1 MRIQTRGRNTLTAIA
16 LSLGGC
22 LWAAVFLVGC
32 AEFERMRQNSSRQD
46 LVTSPEASLAAM
58 DVPALLDMADTARGM
73 GHPEEAIGY
82 LNGVLSRDGGNTR
95 ALLGMGGI
103 QLDSGNPAEASAA
116 FDKVLA
122 LSPGNAEA
130 LEGQGRLR
138 LQAGDF
144 SQATS
149 LFQSALASDPGRWR
163 SLDGLGVM
171 AARDGKFETALP
183 YFSQALAIKPGNPEL
198 LTHRGEARYKLNDP
212 TGAMADFDGAIAA
225 DPGYEPAYRHKAELL
240 TQQGR
245 EQEALGVLGKIM
257 GAADA
262 DRTLG
267 EFMAAL
273 GKSAVALHKE
283 SQGEDGPSG
292 EPLPVALL
300 LTLIGGAVFIG
311 ASGLMLALFP
321 ADGRLQERREG
332 MGLGVNRD
340 AKTGDEPSLIK
351 GVPDTPWNRAAA
363 MFLPRGEAAKMLDL
377 GRLTRAGYR
386 SLTALAT
393 YHAIRTAMMVV
404 LPLLTIF
411 IGTAVLNMSLQ
422 QLYPYVAGAFVLG
435 MIAPSFVLDRKVEQR
450 LTRLRNALPDALDL
464 LVVCAE
470 SGLGLNAALLRV
482 GHELRLVHP
491 EFSAEL
497 AVANGE
503 IRAGLEREV
512 ALNNMVE
519 RTGLEDLKV
528 LVMLLI
534 QSTKLGTSLAET
546 LRIYAE
552 EFRDKRMQAA
562 EEEAAKLSTKIIFP
576 LVICFMPAFFIVA
589 VGPAFTGVLKTFK

>member
-1 MRIQTRGRNTLTAIA
+1 MRIEKLSRIRLNTLAM
-16 LSLGGC
+16 SLGWLLCGV
-22 LWAAVFLVGC
+22 LLLNGC
-32 AEFERMRQNSSRQD
+32 AEFERMRQR
-46 LVTSPEASLAAM
+46 SPGQEPVASAEASLAST
-58 DVPALLDMADTARGM
+58 DIPSLLAMADSARGM
-73 GHPEEAIGY
+73 GHPEEAITY
-82 LNGVLSRDGGNTR
+82 LNGVLSRDGSNMR

-103 QLDSGNPAEASAA
+103 QLDLGHAAEASKA

-122 LSPGNAEA
+122 QSPGNAEA

-144 SQATS
+144 PRAAS
-149 LFQSALASDPGRWR
+149 LFQSAVASDPGRWR
-163 SLDGLGVM
+163 SLNGLGVIATQGGQFDM
-171 AARDGKFETALP
+171 ALP
-183 YFSQALAIKPGNPEL
+183 YFSQALSVKPGNPEL
-198 LTHRGEARYKLNDP
+198 LTNRGYARYKLNDP

-225 DPGYEPAYRHKAELL
+225 NPGYEPAYRHKAELL

-257 GAADA
+257 SAADA

-267 EFMAAL
+267 ELMAAL
-273 GKSAVALHKE
+273 GKSAVTLGTKSPALTE
-283 SQGEDGPSG
+283 PSM
-292 EPLPVALL
+292 ETLPVALL
-300 LTLIGGAVFIG
+300 LTLIGGAVFVG

-321 ADGRLQERREG
+321 SDDRLQERREG
-332 MGLGVNRD
+332 MGLGV
-340 AKTGDEPSLIK
+340 AKDDKADDGPSLIR

-363 MFLPRGEAAKMLDL
+363 MFLPRGEAAKQLDL

-393 YHAIRTAMMVV
+393 YHAIRTAMMLV
-404 LPLLTIF
+404 LPLLTVV
-411 IGTAVLNMSLQ
+411 IGTTVLNMSLK

-491 EFSAEL
+491 EFAAEL
-497 AVANGE
+497 GVANGE

-512 ALNNMVE
+512 ALTNMVE
-519 RTGLEDLKV
+519 RTGLDDLKM
-528 LVMLLI
+528 LVMMLI

-576 LVICFMPAFFIVA
+576 LVVCFMPAFFIVA